1 MLDRDLAELYGIE
14 TKRLKEQ
21 VKRNKSKFP
30 ENFMF
35 RLSENEIDFVVSQN
49 ATPSKKHLGG
59 AIPMVFTEHGILQL
73 ANVINNPIAIRVS
86 IQIIELFIKMREM
99 LLTHKD
105 LLFEMEEIRKK
116 LTSNDERIDLVF
128 DYLTLF
134 ITRDETEFER
144 TKIGFKSEK

>member
-1 MLDRDLAELYGIE
+1 MLDRDLAELYDIE

-105 LLFEMEEIRKK
+105 LLFEME
-116 LTSNDERIDLVF
+116 
-128 DYLTLF
+128 
-134 ITRDETEFER
+134 
-144 TKIGFKSEK
+144 